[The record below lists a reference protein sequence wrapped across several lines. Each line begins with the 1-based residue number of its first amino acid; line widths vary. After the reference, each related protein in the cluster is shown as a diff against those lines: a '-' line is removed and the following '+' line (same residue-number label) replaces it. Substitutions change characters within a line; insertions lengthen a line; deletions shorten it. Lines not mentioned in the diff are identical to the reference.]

1 MWALKKIYKT
11 IITIIYMQK
20 ICKKS
25 ILNLYAITFIS
36 AVYTYTSPLTQYLV
50 VE

>member
-1 MWALKKIYKT
+1 
-11 IITIIYMQK
+11 MQK

-25 ILNLYAITFIS
+25 VLNIHAITFIS
-36 AVYTYTSPLTQYLV
+36 AAFTYTSPLTQYLV